1 MRVTFHSILVV
12 TLLQLTLLSS
22 SGFAAEIVSPKDV
35 VAPKSWSD
43 YLNATNTLGNWVGK
57 GTTQAMWEGVPAG
70 IEFSLVQNRKLVDG
84 GARIQ
89 INHRMETI
97 DGKVI
102 SSGGGNIGWNEQT
115 GKVVLAVSGYDTGKP
130 FFGNAVLIGIDPS
143 NQKELW
149 KHTET
154 SRGTTAE
161 YLNEVSTKGANQF
174 DERWQKVGQSSC
186 PDEIHLPT

>member
-130 FFGNAVLIGIDPS
+130 FFGNAVLNFSFP
-143 NQKELW
+143 
-149 KHTET
+149 
-154 SRGTTAE
+154 
-161 YLNEVSTKGANQF
+161 VSCH
-174 DERWQKVGQSSC
+174 QS
-186 PDEIHLPT
+186 